1 MGMNVDQLILDNLK
15 LVPHI
20 VQRYFH
26 ASIKRYEDDL
36 IAMGN
41 LGLVKAARTYDPSR
55 GVKFTTYACKC
66 IWQEIYNEFERE
78 LKDAVHI
85 PEDVKIRVSKEQ
97 GKDALA
103 DFRNRFAAASLDTMM
118 EGVDEDADGY
128 DFLASDDEPVEDIAI
143 HNLLV
148 EWALSQMPPKRREKM
163 RVRLEN
169 PDLPTCHVGEML
181 GITRERMRQIQN
193 DFYSKYKYA

>member
-1 MGMNVDQLILDNLK
+1 MGVDNDRLIMDNLK

-20 VQRYFH
+20 VQRYFYS
-26 ASIKRYEDDL
+26 SIKRYEDDL

-103 DFRNRFAAASLDTMM
+103 DFRNRFVAASLDTMM
-118 EGVDEDADGY
+118 ASVDEDADGY

-148 EWALSQMPPKRREKM
+148 EWALSQMPPKRR
-163 RVRLEN
+163 
-169 PDLPTCHVGEML
+169 
-181 GITRERMRQIQN
+181 
-193 DFYSKYKYA
+193 